1 MAKSNAVGTTLT
13 INGEVVG
20 GLKTINGIDVSAD
33 TIDVTDLANS
43 SGYREKLPGFKDVGD
58 VSCSGFLDGDDDGQ
72 DECYTLLNSGEVVTC
87 TITFPSKIGKTWTFS
102 AGVVKFTTG
111 ADVEDAVTFEIG
123 LAVSGKPVLAAT
135 PTPPSGGSGGAA
147 G

>member
-1 MAKSNAVGTTLT
+1 MSKSNAVGTTLT
-13 INGEVVG
+13 INGKVVG

-33 TIDVTDLANS
+33 SIDVTDLANS

-58 VSCSGFLDGDDDGQ
+58 VSCSGFMDGEDEGQ
-72 DECYTLLNSGEVVTC
+72 EECYDLLNSGDVVTC

-123 LAVSGKPVLAAT
+123 LAVSGQPVLADT
-135 PTPPSGGSGGAA
+135 STPPSNGGAVS
-147 G
+147 

>member
-13 INGEVVG
+13 INNKVVG

-33 TIDVTDLANS
+33 SIDVTDLANS

-58 VSCSGFLDGDDDGQ
+58 VSCSGFMDGEDEGQ
-72 DECYTLLNSGEVVTC
+72 EECYELLNSGDVVTGK
-87 TITFPSKIGKTWTFS
+87 ITFPRKIGKTWTFR

-123 LAVSGKPVLAAT
+123 LAVSGQPVLADT
-135 PTPPSGGSGGAA
+135 PTTPGSGGAV

>member
-1 MAKSNAVGTTLT
+1 MAKSKAVGTTLT
-13 INGEVVG
+13 INNKVVG

-33 TIDVTDLANS
+33 SIDVTDLANS
-43 SGYREKLPGFKDVGD
+43 SGYREKLPGLKDVGD
-58 VSCSGFLDGDDDGQ
+58 VSCSGFMDGEDEGQ
-72 DECYTLLNSGEVVTC
+72 EECYDLLNSGDVVTC
-87 TITFPSKIGKTWTFS
+87 KITFPSKIGKTWTFS

-123 LAVSGKPVLAAT
+123 LAVSGQPVLAYT
-135 PTPPSGGSGGAA
+135 PTTA